1 MNQENKDVERVTE
14 NILKTLSVVMEKKQA
29 ISETNKLIKFY
40 KDYAI
45 YHKISF
51 KDSVRIDRQDIFQE
65 DIDTRHKVLQSFGVL
80 G

>member
-1 MNQENKDVERVTE
+1 MNQENKDVKRVTE